1 MFNGSKS
8 QVSEILTSP
17 RAAFCFIIME
27 TWPQPLKPPVY
38 MTMDRIGEATTS
50 WVPHG
55 VSSNPESPIQILMMT
70 GDSRFELVLGSSKT
84 LLKFFELSPISF
96 RLFRYAL
103 KTCYIFLY
111 FDCLVGALS
120 PPIIVYN

>member
-27 TWPQPLKPPVY
+27 TWPKPPVY
-38 MTMDRIGEATTS
+38 MTIDRIGESAEL
-50 WVPHG
+50 PHG

-84 LLKFFELSPISF
+84 
-96 RLFRYAL
+96 
-103 KTCYIFLY
+103 
-111 FDCLVGALS
+111 
-120 PPIIVYN
+120 